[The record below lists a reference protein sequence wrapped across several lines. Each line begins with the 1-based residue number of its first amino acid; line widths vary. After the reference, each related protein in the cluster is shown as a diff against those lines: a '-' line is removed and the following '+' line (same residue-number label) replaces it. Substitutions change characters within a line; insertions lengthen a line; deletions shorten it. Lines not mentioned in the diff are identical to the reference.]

1 MNSIGIEKIS
11 IYPSSLALKLSELAQ
26 ARGGDNKYIQ
36 ESLMVIKRS
45 LVPQWEDAVTL
56 AVNSAKDML
65 NDQDRSDIGLFI
77 IATES
82 GLDQEKAI
90 STWAH
95 RYLGLPATC
104 RVF

>member
-1 MNSIGIEKIS
+1 M
-11 IYPSSLALKLSELAQ
+11 
-26 ARGGDNKYIQ
+26 
-36 ESLMVIKRS
+36 
-45 LVPQWEDAVTL
+45 EDAVTL

-104 RVF
+104 RVLN